1 MLDEDD
7 RTECASPVPNETEEV
22 RECVIELVRSDDG
35 DRDKAT
41 EKVSTPGGRRVG
53 RGDVHGCSEDREHVP
68 WDNGKWWN

>member
-35 DRDKAT
+35 DRDKAAREGVNT
-41 EKVSTPGGRRVG
+41 GRTPGRTRR
-53 RGDVHGCSEDREHVP
+53 RTRL
-68 WDNGKWWN
+68 